1 LSFINRFI
9 FYENMKIS
17 TLSQVIVASAFPA
30 ASSAGSIRGGR
41 KLSPFDPT
49 NDSSVHK
56 KRSSEQDIAAEP
68 EEESDVDGPGLMQTR
83 IIGGA
88 VVSIA
93 RRRAASMQFNE

>member
-1 LSFINRFI
+1 
-9 FYENMKIS
+9 MKIS

-49 NDSSVHK
+49 YDSSVHK

-93 RRRAASMQFNE
+93 RRLAASLQFNE